1 MNAANFKQDTPSDLS
16 ERVPTIHI
24 RKRMAQGLTMRLS
37 PSVLAAAKP

>member
-1 MNAANFKQDTPSDLS
+1 MPQISNKNTPSDLP

-24 RKRMAQGLTMRLS
+24 RKRMAYGLTMRLS